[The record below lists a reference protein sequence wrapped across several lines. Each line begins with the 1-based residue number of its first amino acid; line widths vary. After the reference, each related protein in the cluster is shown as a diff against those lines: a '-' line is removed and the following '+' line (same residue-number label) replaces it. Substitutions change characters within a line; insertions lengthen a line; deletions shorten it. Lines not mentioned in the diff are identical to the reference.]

1 MIEMQAR
8 VVDIGKDGTA
18 WVESMPNGS
27 CSSCASGDG
36 ETETSGCGAGKIG
49 QIFTL
54 KEKKYRVIDTIHSQI
69 GDEVIIGIAD
79 GSVLRGSAVVYMLPL
94 LLIFIGAL
102 LAAQFTPVAQR
113 DVASIF
119 GAVGGF
125 IVGAA
130 WLFQFSRRASKDPRF
145 QPVILRSV
153 RSSFFVLKEIKS

>member
-8 VVDIGKDGTA
+8 VVDIDKDGTA

-27 CSSCASGDG
+27 CSRCASSAG
-36 ETETSGCGAGKIG
+36 ETESGGCGAGKIG

-54 KEKKYRVIDTIHSQI
+54 KEKKYRVIDTISSKI

-94 LLIFIGAL
+94 LLIFIGAI
-102 LAAQFTPVAQR
+102 LAAQFAPVAQR
-113 DVASIF
+113 DAASIF
-119 GAVGGF
+119 GAICGF
-125 IVGAA
+125 LAGAA
-130 WLFQFSRRASKDPRF
+130 WLFQFSRRASKDPRY

-153 RSSFFVLKEIKS
+153 RSNFFVLKETKS